1 MEPSLAA
8 VDELRRIVR
17 AKVASQ
23 GRTVSALPGLWFFRH
38 DGPRQF
44 LRIASGSMY
53 VGVALQGRKHVRV
66 GPLELTYDSLSYLVM
81 AGETEYDASVV
92 TATEERPYLSI
103 GLEIPPRLIVQTLV
117 ELGEN
122 GEPGTRASAPP
133 AFVAPLDAALLSAL
147 GRLLRALDDPAERR
161 VLAPLAVREIVFHL
175 LRSDAASVLRRAAGG
190 GDADRIGRAMA
201 YIERNAARRLT
212 VPAVARQV
220 AMSPSHFAHRFRD
233 VASVTPMRYLKLV
246 RLEQARDLLL
256 GDGLPVAEVADRIG
270 YGSPSHFTRDF
281 KRRYG
286 LAPGRYA
293 SAFEQGSTLSDAD
306 GGPQL

>member
-1 MEPSLAA
+1 MEASIAA

-17 AKVASQ
+17 DKVAQQ

-44 LRIASGSMY
+44 LRVSSASMY
-53 VGVALQGRKHVRV
+53 VGVALQGRKRVRV
-66 GPLELTYDSLSYLVM
+66 GGLELTYDSLSYLVM
-81 AGETEYDASVV
+81 AGETDYDASVV
-92 TATEERPYLSI
+92 TASPERPYLSI
-103 GLEIPPRLIVQTLV
+103 GLEVPPRLIVQTL
-117 ELGEN
+117 LDLDGSA
-122 GEPGTRASAPP
+122 EPPARVAAPP
-133 AFVAPLDAALLSAL
+133 AFVAPLDAPLLGALS
-147 GRLLRALDDPAERR
+147 RLLRSLDDPAERR

-175 LRSDAASVLRRAAGG
+175 LRTEAASVLRRAAGG

-201 YIERNAARRLT
+201 FIEQNAARRLT

-220 AMSPSHFAHRFRD
+220 AMSPSHFAHRFRE

-246 RLEQARDLLL
+246 RLERARDLLL
-256 GDGLPVAEVADRIG
+256 ADGLRVAEVADRIG

-293 SAFEQGSTLSDAD
+293 TAFEQGSTVSA
-306 GGPQL
+306 GEAGSQL

>member
-1 MEPSLAA
+1 MEASIAA
-8 VDELRRIVR
+8 VDELRQIVR
-17 AKVASQ
+17 GKVAQQ

-44 LRIASGSMY
+44 LRVSSTSMY
-53 VGVALQGRKHVRV
+53 VGVALQGRKRVRV
-66 GPLELTYDSLSYLVM
+66 GALELTYDSLSYLVM

-92 TATEERPYLSI
+92 TATAERPYLSI
-103 GLEIPPRLIVQTLV
+103 GLEIPPRLIVQTL
-117 ELGEN
+117 LDLDD
-122 GEPGTRASAPP
+122 RAEAPARVTAPP
-133 AFVAPLDAALLSAL
+133 AFMAPLDAALLSPL
-147 GRLLRALDDPAERR
+147 SRLLRTLDDPAERR

-201 YIERNAARRLT
+201 YIEQNADRRLT

-220 AMSPSHFAHRFRD
+220 AMSPSHFAHRFRE
-233 VASVTPMRYLKLV
+233 VASVTPMRYLKYV
-246 RLEQARDLLL
+246 RLARARDLLL
-256 GDGLPVAEVADRIG
+256 ADGLPVAEVADRIG

-281 KRRYG
+281 KRHYG

-293 SAFEQGSTLSDAD
+293 TAFEQGSTVSLAEA
-306 GGPQL
+306 GPQL

>member
-1 MEPSLAA
+1 MEASIAA

-17 AKVASQ
+17 DKVAEQ

-38 DGPRQF
+38 DGPREF
-44 LRIASGSMY
+44 LRISSTSMY
-53 VGVALQGRKHVRV
+53 IGVALQGRKRVRV
-66 GPLELTYDSLSYLVM
+66 GALELTYDSLSYLVM
-81 AGETEYDASVV
+81 AGETDYDASVV
-92 TATEERPYLSI
+92 TASPDRPYLSI
-103 GLEIPPRLIVQTLV
+103 GLEVPPRLIVQTLLDLDGSAEAPARV
-117 ELGEN
+117 
-122 GEPGTRASAPP
+122 AAPP
-133 AFVAPLDAALLSAL
+133 AFVAPLDAPLLGALS
-147 GRLLRALDDPAERR
+147 RLLHSLDDPAERR

-175 LRSDAASVLRRAAGG
+175 LRTEAASVLRRAAGG

-201 YIERNAARRLT
+201 FIEQNAARRLT

-220 AMSPSHFAHRFRD
+220 AMSPSHFAHRFRE

-256 GDGLPVAEVADRIG
+256 ADGLPVAEVADRIG

-293 SAFEQGSTLSDAD
+293 TAFEQGSTASAAAS
-306 GGPQL
+306 GSQL